1 MGAIFRSE
9 HMSLVQILDRND
21 AAWSVVQELGRLG
34 LVQLRDLNMGTHFYK
49 RNFSDQVKRC
59 DELSKW
65 LNSLLQQIEALNLKP
80 RPHNEHA
87 PASAVSASRLSS
99 ALRFVID
106 RS

>member
-87 PASAVSASRLSS
+87 MR
-99 ALRFVID
+99 
-106 RS
+106 